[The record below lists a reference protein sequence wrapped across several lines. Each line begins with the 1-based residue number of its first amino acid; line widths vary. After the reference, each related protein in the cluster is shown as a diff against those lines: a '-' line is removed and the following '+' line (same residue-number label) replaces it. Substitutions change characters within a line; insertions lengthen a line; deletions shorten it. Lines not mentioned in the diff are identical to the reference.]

1 MRWQTKAALWFVA
14 GVLATATVASAA
26 EVTLY
31 QVTVPERRTLEVP
44 MVGTAQAP
52 QAEMTAE
59 MSFREGQATI
69 EIRYKDMKPAVLL
82 GGDITSYVLW
92 AIARDGAFENL
103 GELKVR
109 DDSDKLE
116 FTSGLKAFSLLVTA
130 ETYPRVSRPSELVM
144 FTSGAPRK
152 EKKYPAEAFVFSGLG
167 PAPTVGNKSLA
178 GIAWDRSA
186 NLDVVQA
193 ERIVDLAGQAGAA
206 QRTPDLWQEQKTALG
221 QARNFNTRSRDRS
234 TTDYA
239 GRAVALA
246 SESLQTIRRQNEAAE
261 LERQIVARKAEMAA
275 LEGRASAAEQQA
287 TAAQQQAAAAQ
298 QQAEAARQQAEA
310 ARQQAEASQQ
320 QAEASQQQAMTAQQQ
335 LDIATQQKAEAAA
348 AIATAQAELAR
359 LADEKTR
366 LEQSVAEESAR
377 AEKLKQEKEE
387 LSSRLQ
393 GALSRVAETT
403 STARGL
409 IVNLPDILFDL
420 NQATLKPGTRE
431 VIAKLSG
438 ILLMMPELNLR
449 IEGHTDSTGSR
460 EYNQTLSEKRAISV
474 QDFLMSQG
482 IDSKRITAVG
492 YGWDRPVADNS
503 TAAGRSKNRRVEIVI
518 GEGTIQEAPAPA
530 K

>member
-1 MRWQTKAALWFVA
+1 MKRSTQAVLWVVA
-14 GVLATATVASAA
+14 GALAAATVATAG

-44 MVGTAQAP
+44 MVATAQAP
-52 QAEMTAE
+52 QADMTAE

-130 ETYPRVSRPSELVM
+130 ETYPRVSRPSALVM
-144 FTSGAPRK
+144 FASGAPKK

-167 PAPTVGNKSLA
+167 PTPTVGVRSLA

-193 ERIVDLAGQAGAA
+193 ERIVDLASQAGAT
-206 QRTPDLWQEQKTALG
+206 QRTPDLSQEMQTALG
-221 QARNFNTRSRDRS
+221 QARNYNRRSRDRS

-246 SESLQTIRRQNEAAE
+246 SESLQIIRRQNEAAE
-261 LERQIVARKAEMAA
+261 LERQIAARKAEMAA
-275 LEGRASAAEQQA
+275 LEKRASAAEQQA
-287 TAAQQQAAAAQ
+287 TAAQQQA
-298 QQAEAARQQAEA
+298 EAARQQAA
-310 ARQQAEASQQ
+310 
-320 QAEASQQQAMTAQQQ
+320 ASQQQAMTAQQQ
-335 LDIATQQKAEAAA
+335 LDLATQQKAEAAA
-348 AIATAQAELAR
+348 AITAAQAELTR

-420 NQATLKPGTRE
+420 NQATLKPGARE

-460 EYNQTLSEKRAISV
+460 EYNQTLSEKRALSV

-503 TAAGRSKNRRVEIVI
+503 TAEGRSKNRRVEIVI

>member
-1 MRWQTKAALWFVA
+1 
-14 GVLATATVASAA
+14 
-26 EVTLY
+26 
-31 QVTVPERRTLEVP
+31 
-44 MVGTAQAP
+44 
-52 QAEMTAE
+52 
-59 MSFREGQATI
+59 
-69 EIRYKDMKPAVLL
+69 
-82 GGDITSYVLW
+82 
-92 AIARDGAFENL
+92 
-103 GELKVR
+103 
-109 DDSDKLE
+109 
-116 FTSGLKAFSLLVTA
+116 
-130 ETYPRVSRPSELVM
+130 M

-246 SESLQTIRRQNEAAE
+246 SESLQIIRRQNEAAE
-261 LERQIVARKAEMAA
+261 LERQIAARKAEMAA
-275 LEGRASAAEQQA
+275 LEERASSAEQQA
-287 TAAQQQAAAAQ
+287 TAAQQQAVAAQ
-298 QQAEAARQQAEA
+298 QQAEAAR
-310 ARQQAEASQQ
+310 Q

-348 AIATAQAELAR
+348 AITAAQAELTR
-359 LADEKTR
+359 LAEEKAQLAAEKAR

-420 NQATLKPGTRE
+420 NQATLKPGARE

-460 EYNQTLSEKRAISV
+460 EYNQTLSEKRALSV

-503 TAAGRSKNRRVEIVI
+503 TAEGRSKNRRVEIVI

>member
-1 MRWQTKAALWFVA
+1 MRWQTKAALGFVA
-14 GVLATATVASAA
+14 GVLAAATVASAA
-26 EVTLY
+26 EVTLF

-44 MVGTAQAP
+44 MVATAQAP
-52 QAEMTAE
+52 RAEMTAE

-246 SESLQTIRRQNEAAE
+246 SESLQIIRRQNEAAE
-261 LERQIVARKAEMAA
+261 LERQIAARKAEMAA
-275 LEGRASAAEQQA
+275 LEERASSAEQQA
-287 TAAQQQAAAAQ
+287 TAAQQQAVAAQ
-298 QQAEAARQQAEA
+298 QQAEAAR
-310 ARQQAEASQQ
+310 Q

-348 AIATAQAELAR
+348 AITAAQAELAR

-460 EYNQTLSEKRAISV
+460 EYNQTLSEKRALSV

>member
-1 MRWQTKAALWFVA
+1 MTRTTRAILWVVA
-14 GVLATATVASAA
+14 SVLATATVVTAG

-31 QVTVPERRTLEVP
+31 QVTVPERRTVEVP
-44 MVGTAQAP
+44 MVATAQAP
-52 QAEMTAE
+52 NADMTADL
-59 MSFREGQATI
+59 SFREGQATI
-69 EIRYKDMKPAVLL
+69 EIQYRDMKPAVLL

-109 DDSDKLE
+109 DDKDKLE

-144 FTSGAPRK
+144 FTSGAPKK
-152 EKKYPAEAFVFSGLG
+152 EKKYPAEGFVFSGLD
-167 PAPTVGNKSLA
+167 PAPTVGVRSLA
-178 GIAWDRSA
+178 GIAWDRTA

-193 ERIVDLAGQAGAA
+193 ERIVELAGQAGAA
-206 QRTPDLWQEQKTALG
+206 ERTSDLWREMQTALG
-221 QARNFNTRSRDRS
+221 QARNFAARGSHERS

-261 LERQIVARKAEMAA
+261 LEQRIAARKAEMAA

-287 TAAQQQAAAAQ
+287 TAAQQLADEARQQAAGAQ
-298 QQAEAARQQAEA
+298 QQATAA
-310 ARQQAEASQQ
+310 
-320 QAEASQQQAMTAQQQ
+320 QQQAMTAQHE
-335 LDIATQQKAEAAA
+335 LELATQQKAAAA
-348 AIATAQAELAR
+348 AAVVAAQAELTQ
-359 LADEKTR
+359 LAAEKTQLAAEKAQ

-377 AEKLKQEKEE
+377 AERLKQEKEE

-393 GALSRVAETT
+393 GALSMVAETT

-409 IVNLPDILFDL
+409 IVNLPDILFDTS
-420 NQATLKPGTRE
+420 QATLKPGARE

-438 ILLMMPELNLR
+438 ILLMMPQLNLR

-460 EYNQTLSEKRAISV
+460 EFNQTLSDKRALSV

-503 TAAGRSKNRRVEIVI
+503 TAEGRSKNRRVEIVI
-518 GEGTIQEAPAPA
+518 GEGTIEAAPAPA

>member
-1 MRWQTKAALWFVA
+1 MRWQSKAALGFVA

-44 MVGTAQAP
+44 MVATAQAP
-52 QAEMTAE
+52 RAEMTAE

-246 SESLQTIRRQNEAAE
+246 SESLQIIRRQNEAAE
-261 LERQIVARKAEMAA
+261 LERQIAARKAEMAA
-275 LEGRASAAEQQA
+275 LEERASSAEQQA
-287 TAAQQQAAAAQ
+287 TAAQQQAVAAQ
-298 QQAEAARQQAEA
+298 QQAEAAR
-310 ARQQAEASQQ
+310 Q

-348 AIATAQAELAR
+348 AITAAQAELTR
-359 LADEKTR
+359 LAEEKAQLAAEKAR

-460 EYNQTLSEKRAISV
+460 EYNQTLSEKRALSV